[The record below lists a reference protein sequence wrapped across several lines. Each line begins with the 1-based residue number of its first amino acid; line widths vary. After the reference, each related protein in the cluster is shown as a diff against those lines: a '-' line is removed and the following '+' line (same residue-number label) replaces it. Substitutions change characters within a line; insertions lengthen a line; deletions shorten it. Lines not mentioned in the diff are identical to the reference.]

1 MYVCLCNA
9 VSDTAIRNAVKAIQ
23 PKTFHELKNII
34 PIANKCGKCACK
46 ARLIME
52 DELQRNVMYEKI
64 A

>member
-9 VSDTAIRNAVKAIQ
+9 VTDTAIRNAVKSYQ
-23 PKTFHELKNII
+23 PATFHELKGIL

-52 DELQRNVMYEKI
+52 DELQQVVQYEKI